1 MQLNEFVNKTVDEML
16 SARMDGES
24 FRTVIETAIKL
35 TVKQCADRVQYYS
48 DCRVPASTYSELLKK
63 EFK

>member
-1 MQLNEFVNKTVDEML
+1 MRLNEFVNKTVTEML

-24 FRTVIETAIKL
+24 FRTVIEEAIKL
-35 TVKQCADRVQYYS
+35 TVKECAFHIENYVEH
-48 DCRVPASTYSELLKK
+48 RVPASMYRELLEK